1 MQDNWYN
8 SSWYGSNNSYSADT
22 SRSQPVH
29 EESESEKK
37 KKRRTRIT
45 ALIAC
50 LGVIAAAAFGISFF
64 SRDSKNDFSSAEY
77 LPKDWHNYMERYYA
91 ATDAEDNG
99 EINIPKSEATT
110 QFSLNVSQ
118 GVGKTLSA
126 QEIYAKCAPSIV
138 CLTASDSGKVST
150 YSWGSG
156 IIISADGYILTN
168 THIIKGCDT
177 VSVELYNGEKYDA
190 TLVGADSLSDISI
203 LKIEATGLT
212 PAEFVSSSTL
222 SVGDEVVAIGNP
234 LGETYRLSMTDGI
247 VSGISRQVNYKGAV
261 MNLIQTNAAINEGN
275 SGGALI
281 TGAGQIVG
289 ITNMKIISSHGVEG
303 IGFAIPSDTVKTIA
317 DALLQNGVVTDR
329 GTIGVTIGPIPA
341 PAAEYYKIPQGLYV
355 SAVLEKS
362 DAYAQGIRV
371 GDIITHVNGEEVHQN
386 SDISAVKENLK
397 VGDSLTFT
405 VWRDNDTFDVFDV
418 TVKLMDANDLN

>member
-8 SSWYGSNNSYSADT
+8 NSWYGSNNSYSADT

-29 EESESEKK
+29 EESKSEKRK
-37 KKRRTRIT
+37 KLRTRIT
-45 ALIAC
+45 ALIVC
-50 LGVIAAAAFGISFF
+50 LGIIAAAAIVVSLF
-64 SRDSKNDFSSAEY
+64 SHNRKGDSGSAEY
-77 LPKDWHNYMERYYA
+77 LPKDWHDYMERYY
-91 ATDAEDNG
+91 TVTGNEDKA
-99 EINIPKSEATT
+99 EINIPKSEAKA
-110 QFSLNVSQ
+110 QFSLDVSQ
-118 GVGKTLSA
+118 GVGKTLST

-138 CLTASDSGKVST
+138 CLTASDSDKISA

-168 THIIKGCDT
+168 THIIEGCDT

-222 SVGDEVVAIGNP
+222 YVGDEVVAIGNP
-234 LGETYRLSMTDGI
+234 LGEAFRLSMTDGI
-247 VSGISRQVNYKGAV
+247 ISGISRQVNYKGAV

-281 TGAGQIVG
+281 TGSGQIVG
-289 ITNMKIISSHGVEG
+289 ITNMKIISSRGVEG

-317 DALLQNGVVTDR
+317 DSLLQNGVVTDR
-329 GTIGVTIGPIPA
+329 CTIGVTIGPIPE
-341 PAAEYYKIPQGLYV
+341 AAANYYRIPQGLYV
-355 SAVLEKS
+355 SKVLENS

-371 GDIITHVNGEEVHQN
+371 GDIITHVNGKEVHQN
-386 SDISAVKENLK
+386 SDISAVKEDLN

-418 TVKLMDANDLN
+418 TVKLMDGNDLN